1 MEPTCWWGDRLLA
14 DHCEW
19 GEVLCTEMLQQWV
32 GMSGGW
38 RGCIFTGGPSP
49 SRWHTG
55 EDSEKVRGLTW
66 QVSGG
71 ECSSYKEQLCKGP
84 TAGWCPVCFRDK
96 ETGQRLTH
104 THTHRYRYTHI
115 HTQIHTEI
123 YTHTDRHTHT
133 HTHRYTHAYTCI
145 HAHIHTC
152 TNAPAE
158 IHTCTHI
165 HTHGHLQ
172 AYIHTRKEMG
182 HRLTHTQTHTHTA
195 QPGARLRGS
204 ACPPPGHTRPG
215 EPAHLKHD
223 PGFLEQVLGGYGT
236 RDHAPGWAGTV
247 RGRGCAWHSA
257 HRPCGF
263 LYQPTHPSRKIS
275 TNFPKRLELSFLT
288 VLALPKDSRRGVASR
303 I

>member
-1 MEPTCWWGDRLLA
+1 
-14 DHCEW
+14 
-19 GEVLCTEMLQQWV
+19 MLQQWV

-123 YTHTDRHTHT
+123 YTHTQIDTHIHIHTDTHMHIHAYMHT
-133 HTHRYTHAYTCI
+133 YTHAQMHPQRYI
-145 HAHIHTC
+145 HAHIYTHMDIYRHTY
-152 TNAPAE
+152 THARRWATGS
-158 IHTCTHI
+158 HTHRHI
-165 HTHGHLQ
+165 HTLLSQ
-172 AYIHTRKEMG
+172 V
-182 HRLTHTQTHTHTA
+182 
-195 QPGARLRGS
+195 PGSEGL
-204 ACPPPGHTRPG
+204 
-215 EPAHLKHD
+215 
-223 PGFLEQVLGGYGT
+223 
-236 RDHAPGWAGTV
+236 HAPHLDTQGLE
-247 RGRGCAWHSA
+247 S
-257 HRPCGF
+257 
-263 LYQPTHPSRKIS
+263 QPT
-275 TNFPKRLELSFLT
+275 
-288 VLALPKDSRRGVASR
+288 
-303 I
+303 